1 MLRGQEFFC
10 WARPGAGHV
19 PQGSV
24 GISAIRYGLNFCAE
38 KVRFEEENSDFRE
51 FRSIVLKNTCYFI
64 GISES

>member
-1 MLRGQEFFC
+1 VR
-10 WARPGAGHV
+10 AVAGHV

-38 KVRFEEENSDFRE
+38 KVRFEEENSEFRE

-64 GISES
+64 GI